1 MPGAGAILVGLR
13 RSQAVHERAGL
24 AAYEPEYDPEGLT
37 IEAAIELAACITR
50 SPWPG
55 SVLSGVE
62 AVARAE
68 DRAQHLPLSPVA
80 AGQGLDQAVVLGL
93 VSPVVT
99 VKAPDGISVP
109 STADADH
116 RPRRTHSWPYTP
128 LAMKARAALQPDHA
142 DVVRPLT

>member
-1 MPGAGAILVGLR
+1 MPGAGAIPVELR

-24 AAYEPEYDPEGLT
+24 ASYEPEYDPEGLT

-68 DRAQHLPLSPVA
+68 DRAQQLPFPPVA
-80 AGQGLDQAVVLGL
+80 SGQGLDQGAVVEGL
-93 VSPVVT
+93 LFRVGDLVREHPQRLPEQLDR
-99 VKAPDGISVP
+99 A
-109 STADADH
+109 H
-116 RPRRTHSWPYTP
+116 R
-128 LAMKARAALQPDHA
+128 
-142 DVVRPLT
+142 RPC